1 MPKLRLL
8 AVLACLTLSASCVG
22 PDIDFS
28 GLDCIF
34 EYQIRPA
41 SANAAA
47 TVAAGDSIALVA
59 SRVPECSGRW
69 PVTWTVTPTSVAT
82 IRATGDS
89 TAMLRGT
96 VAGYAAVEVHN
107 GESGGVM
114 QVQVTQ

>member
-8 AVLACLTLSASCVG
+8 VILTCLPLSVSCIG
-22 PDIDFS
+22 DIDLS

-34 EYQIRPA
+34 AYQIRPV
-41 SANAAA
+41 SVNATA
-47 TVAAGDSIALVA
+47 TVAVGDSIALVA
-59 SRVPECSGRW
+59 SRAPNCSGRW
-69 PVTWTVTPTSVAT
+69 PVTWTATPTTAAT

-96 VAGYAAVEVHN
+96 AAGFVAVEVHN
-107 GESGGVM
+107 GDLGGLL